1 MSALDGFS
9 GALSAVQGQALTAG
23 SLAASAFSGGIL
35 SGSADAASAAAKVLS
50 AAKFSDSA
58 RTEAIRGAGLSLAES
73 FSGGIRSGKGGAASA
88 ASEALAAAKFSNAA
102 ATASARAAG
111 LSLAEGFAGG
121 IRSGSGGVGAAV
133 AALVSQV
140 TATLRTL
147 LGIHSPSRVA
157 ANFGDLFGEG
167 FADGIRGA
175 DAQVRS
181 AADGL
186 AGAAVGGLEATL
198 PREARTAA
206 PIAEGEAA
214 AEIPPLNITV
224 PLSVDGMKLGEASI
238 RGINAVTRS
247 AGKLLLNI

>member
-1 MSALDGFS
+1 MEAGIEGLVSALDGFS

-73 FSGGIRSGKGGAASA
+73 FSGGIRSGSGA
-88 ASEALAAAKFSNAA
+88 
-102 ATASARAAG
+102 
-111 LSLAEGFAGG
+111 
-121 IRSGSGGVGAAV
+121 VGAAV

-186 AGAAVGGLEATL
+186 ANAAVGGLEATL

-206 PIAEGEAA
+206 PAAGGEAA
-214 AEIPPLNITV
+214 AEIPPLNITI

-247 AGKLLLNI
+247 AGRLLLEI